1 MTVTPQWFN
10 VIVTFVPGLF
20 ICLFKQTFFA
30 LSRHV
35 TLFWESRSFIPA
47 HLPLGHVLNHF
58 SLYHLKQIRAS
69 SQIVLVDTLKDE
81 RKKNPS
87 ILCNFKSKVKN
98 NFQFRA
104 IVVCHQIE
112 NGDGTN
118 QMNQSDWQI
127 FNRSQLNGY

>member
-1 MTVTPQWFN
+1 MSP
-10 VIVTFVPGLF
+10 LF
-20 ICLFKQTFFA
+20 LGFLSAYLSKLFSA

-35 TLFWESRSFIPA
+35 TPFWESRSFIPA

-69 SQIVLVDTLKDE
+69 SLIVLVDTLKDE
-81 RKKNPS
+81 GKKPS
-87 ILCNFKSKVKN
+87 ILCNVKPKVKN

-112 NGDGTN
+112 NGDKTN

-127 FNRSQLNGY
+127 FNRSQLSG

>member
-81 RKKNPS
+81 RKKNLQFCV
-87 ILCNFKSKVKN
+87 ILSPKL
-98 NFQFRA
+98 R
-104 IVVCHQIE
+104 I
-112 NGDGTN
+112 
-118 QMNQSDWQI
+118 I
-127 FNRSQLNGY
+127 FSSVRSLSVIK